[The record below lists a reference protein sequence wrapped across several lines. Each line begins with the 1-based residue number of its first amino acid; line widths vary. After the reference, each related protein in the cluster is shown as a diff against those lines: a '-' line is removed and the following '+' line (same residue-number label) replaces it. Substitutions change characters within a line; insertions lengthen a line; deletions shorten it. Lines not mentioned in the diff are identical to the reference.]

1 MAKSDCDKCLHYD
14 QRRGALDDS
23 PCLIARCPLVI
34 RDEALEEAAKEAE
47 AYGCINAE
55 VDDPWSCGE
64 EIAERI
70 RAMKG
75 ER

>member
-34 RDEALEEAAKEAE
+34 RDEALEDAYKLAKQMYEDGDA
-47 AYGCINAE
+47 
-55 VDDPWSCGE
+55 DDV
-64 EIAERI
+64 ADAI